1 MVGLIH
7 EELSQTIIGAAMQVP
22 WKRIVQSMPEWR
34 RLKLSAVEADRPPG
48 CERHRFSLE
57 GGWPQPPSCIETCA

>member
-1 MVGLIH
+1 MPVRLHVDIGRGGEVNRGWARISRRLGGVTMVGLIH

-34 RLKLSAVEADRPPG
+34 
-48 CERHRFSLE
+48 
-57 GGWPQPPSCIETCA
+57 